1 MEIAFCKSNIFWSN
15 STLIAF
21 SVILEAVFWP
31 QRIIKIQM
39 VLRSPNTHAAFV
51 HTHSVRTYFSPKPTD
66 SKKLNTNTLLE
77 LISTHEW
84 SDLHK
89 RHNNVY
95 LLLEKPLCFT
105 QRESLYVVSFHF
117 FQNYGKTGLT
127 IATCMLWNSFIFSL
141 SWQIIKS
148 KLMAW
153 WNIFKCIQKTNSLLE
168 ISRRIWSSRSTDCA
182 LGKCSPC
189 SVFTSTWLILD
200 LVWHTKG
207 IQHTQANFIIN
218 YTVV

>member
-1 MEIAFCKSNIFWSN
+1 MPYRDDLEHSIKPVGWLIWFRTAKSMKINTDPSTQEGLCKSNIFWSN

-66 SKKLNTNTLLE
+66 SKKLNTYTLLE

-105 QRESLYVVSFHF
+105 QRESLYV
-117 FQNYGKTGLT
+117 G
-127 IATCMLWNSFIFSL
+127 NSPHAF
-141 SWQIIKS
+141 
-148 KLMAW
+148 
-153 WNIFKCIQKTNSLLE
+153 
-168 ISRRIWSSRSTDCA
+168 
-182 LGKCSPC
+182 
-189 SVFTSTWLILD
+189 
-200 LVWHTKG
+200 
-207 IQHTQANFIIN
+207 
-218 YTVV
+218 